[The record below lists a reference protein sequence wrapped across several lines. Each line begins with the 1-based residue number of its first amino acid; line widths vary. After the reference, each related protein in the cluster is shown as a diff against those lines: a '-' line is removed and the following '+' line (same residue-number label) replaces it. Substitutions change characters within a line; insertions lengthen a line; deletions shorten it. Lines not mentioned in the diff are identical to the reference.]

1 MVCFGVVVRHDKIKV
16 FSRLCGKYL
25 GNIKVPCKTLSAF
38 QKVRFLQQ
46 QIARLCPHP
55 KRSCEDLLLYVD
67 QTQVG
72 PLGMPYVDDL
82 DEAAGLQVQQH
93 FDGCTRLEMMWGED
107 DSYAESKVEQAG
119 IHVTECGCCLDIEL
133 NGTDLPK
140 ELGYLRKKGKPY
152 WRIWNDTNDDG
163 TDICVDF
170 SVFKIRYA
178 RSVSGSTH
186 PFDVERLDL
195 YGITPTNYMHCNV
208 KHLCVSASGIDCQV
222 FTKLDQ
228 IESLVLYNWKHSQW
242 ACVER
247 NLKALT
253 KLPNLKDLHLNYQL
267 VTPQGASELLDA
279 MALMPHVIVT
289 DARCDVRTKLRNT
302 QVDQKFRIRHLALVW
317 IMLGLALAVGLTA
330 LCLGWPYLKARFS

>member
-1 MVCFGVVVRHDKIKV
+1 MATCLMVCFGLVVRHDGIQV
-16 FSRLCGKYL
+16 FSRLGGKHL
-25 GNIKVPCKTLSAF
+25 GNIDMCNTTLSAF
-38 QKVRFLQQ
+38 QKVRFFQQ

-55 KRSCEDLLLYVD
+55 ERTCEDLLLYVG

-72 PLGMPYVDDL
+72 PPGMPYLDDL
-82 DEAAGLQVQQH
+82 DEKDNLQVQQL

-119 IHVTECGCCLDIEL
+119 IHVTECGCYLNIEL

-140 ELGYLRKKGKPY
+140 ELGYLRKKRKPY
-152 WRIWNDTNDDG
+152 WRIWNITNDG
-163 TDICVDF
+163 TDICADF
-170 SVFKIRYA
+170 SVFKMRYA
-178 RSVSGSTH
+178 RSVPGSTH

-222 FTKLDQ
+222 FTELDQ

-242 ACVER
+242 ARVER

-253 KLPNLKDLHLNYQL
+253 KLPNLKHLRL
-267 VTPQGASELLDA
+267 GSEVVTAQRASELLDA

-289 DARCDVRTKLRNT
+289 DARCDVRTKLRNM
-302 QVDQKFRIRHLALVW
+302 QLDQKFTIRRLALVW
-317 IMLGLALAVGLTA
+317 MVLGLALAVGLTE
-330 LCLGWPYLKARFS
+330 LCLG